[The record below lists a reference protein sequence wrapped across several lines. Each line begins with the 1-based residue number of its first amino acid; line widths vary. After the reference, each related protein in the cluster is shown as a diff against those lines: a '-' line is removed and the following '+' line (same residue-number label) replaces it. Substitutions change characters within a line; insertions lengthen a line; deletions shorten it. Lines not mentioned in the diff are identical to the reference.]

1 MASRSE
7 ELRAYRFAM
16 RRLLGAVVSHR
27 SDAAVPQMRRAGGA
41 IGAGIAIAVLS
52 LGIVAAIGLISPK
65 APDWRRS
72 DAVIVEK
79 ETGARFVYLDGVLHP
94 VLNYTS
100 ARLIVGGA
108 GAATVSVSHADLAA
122 APRGTPLGIPGAPDS
137 LPAASDLLAGGW
149 SVCTDAD
156 ASNATVIGG
165 GASGGK
171 SLGGEAVYAQTSNG
185 DQYLVW
191 HNRRYLIADPRV
203 IVPVPLKGAGTPR
216 PIPDVII
223 NSLPP
228 GSDLKAIP
236 IDQGHLSAVENLST
250 GTVVFTGDSPDAR
263 IYGLVRP
270 HDIAIITA
278 LQKDILGDEGTGQP
292 VQVDQQTFDGAAP
305 SIGVGADWPPRAPAF
320 ARPDASL
327 CVGLM
332 ASGAVSSVSVGAT
345 VGKGGTGLPAGES
358 RLVVPGG
365 RAALVRAAAAPGS
378 TGNVA
383 AAPTYL
389 LTDDGERFPIADS
402 DALASLGYASA
413 KVLTLP
419 SDVVD
424 TLPTG
429 VVLSR
434 AAAQKAAGS

>member
-7 ELRAYRFAM
+7 ELRAHRFAM
-16 RRLLGAVVSHR
+16 RRLLGAMVSQR
-27 SDAAVPQMRRAGGA
+27 SDAAVPQMRRSAGA
-41 IGAGIAIAVLS
+41 IGGGIAIAVLS

-100 ARLIVGGA
+100 ARLIVGG
-108 GAATVSVSHADLAA
+108 GATTVSVSHADLAA
-122 APRGTPLGIPGAPDS
+122 TQRGTPLGIPGAPDS
-137 LPAASDLLAGGW
+137 LPAATDLFAGGW

-156 ASNATVIGG
+156 ATNAAVIAGG
-165 GASGGK
+165 VPGERNLGAEG
-171 SLGGEAVYAQTSNG
+171 VYGQTSTG
-185 DQYLVW
+185 DQYLIW

-203 IVPVPLKGAGTPR
+203 VVPVPLKGAGSPR
-216 PIPDVII
+216 SLPDVVI
-223 NSLPP
+223 NALPP
-228 GSDLKAIP
+228 GSDMKAIP
-236 IDQGHLSAVENLST
+236 IDRGQPSSVGNLTT
-250 GTVVFTGDSPDAR
+250 GTVVYTGDGDQR
-263 IYGLVRP
+263 VYGLVRP
-270 HDIAIITA
+270 TDIAIITP
-278 LQKDILGDEGTGQP
+278 LQKDILGDEGTGAP
-292 VQVDQQTFDGAAP
+292 IHVDQQVFDGAAP
-305 SIGVGADWPPRAPAF
+305 SLGVGADWPAQAPAF
-320 ARPDASL
+320 ASTDTSL
-327 CVGLM
+327 CVGM
-332 ASGAVSSVSVGAT
+332 TSVGAVSGVSVGART
-345 VGKGGTGLPAGES
+345 PAGTDQLAGQS

-365 RAALVRAAAAPGS
+365 RAALVRAAASPGS
-378 TGNVA
+378 TGTVA
-383 AAPTYL
+383 AGPTYL

-402 DALASLGYASA
+402 DSLASLGYASA

-434 AAAQKAAGS
+434 SAAQKATGS

>member
-7 ELRAYRFAM
+7 ELRAHRFAM
-16 RRLLGAVVSHR
+16 RRLLGAVVSQR
-27 SDAAVPQMRRAGGA
+27 SDAAVPQMRRSGGA

-52 LGIVAAIGLISPK
+52 LGVVAAIGLISPK

-79 ETGARFVYLDGVLHP
+79 ETGARFVFIDGVLHP

-100 ARLIVGGA
+100 ARLIVGGD
-108 GAATVSVSHADLAA
+108 GETTVSVSHADLASTQ
-122 APRGTPLGIPGAPDS
+122 RGTPLGIPGAPDS
-137 LPAASDLLAGGW
+137 LPAAGDLLAGGW

-156 ASNATVIGG
+156 ATLAAVIAG
-165 GASGGK
+165 GASGGR
-171 SLGGEAVYAQTSNG
+171 SIGDQAVYGRTSNG
-185 DQYLVW
+185 DQYLIW

-203 IVPVPLKGAGTPR
+203 IVPVPLKGAGSPR
-216 PIPDVII
+216 SIPDVVI

-236 IDQGHLSAVENLST
+236 IDRGTASSVDNLTT
-250 GTVVFTGDSPDAR
+250 GTVVYTGDEDQR
-263 IYGLVRP
+263 VYGLVRP
-270 HDIAIITA
+270 TDIAIITP
-278 LQKDILGDEGTGQP
+278 LQKDILGDEGTGAP
-292 VQVDQQTFDGAAP
+292 VQVDQQVFDGAAA
-305 SIGVGADWPPRAPAF
+305 SLGVGSDWPARAPAF
-320 ARPDASL
+320 ASADTSL
-327 CVGLM
+327 CIGLT
-332 ASGAVSSVSVGAT
+332 AAGAVSGVGVGAR
-345 VGKGGTGLPAGES
+345 VPSGSEPVVDQS

-365 RAALVRAAAAPGS
+365 RAALVRAAASPGS
-378 TGNVA
+378 SGTVA

-389 LTDDGERFPIADS
+389 LTDGGERFPIADTDS
-402 DALASLGYASA
+402 LASLGYASA

-434 AAAQKAAGS
+434 SAARTATGS